1 MLVIF
6 WIVPLNRTSMIA
18 RTLDLRSSLFCRASF
33 LINLTDERLNVRGL
47 HFSVSFFLG
56 YRFVHFPNSIL
67 GNQLGFWEI
76 EYALAGE

>member
-1 MLVIF
+1 MLIIF

-33 LINLTDERLNVRGL
+33 LINLTDERLNVHGL

-56 YRFVHFPNSIL
+56 YRLFIFRIL
-67 GNQLGFWEI
+67 FSGINWDFGKSSMH
-76 EYALAGE
+76 